1 MQTARRRAV
10 SGREILVG
18 ARAVW
23 ASLLALAWAQP
34 VSASLP
40 ASVWARGV
48 SVLSPALA
56 SAETA
61 STERSIA
68 VARSIVQA
76 VASQLQ

>member
-1 MQTARRRAV
+1 MPR
-10 SGREILVG
+10 
-18 ARAVW
+18 ARA
-23 ASLLALAWAQP
+23 

-68 VARSIVQA
+68 VARSIVPV
-76 VASQLQ
+76 VARAELQ